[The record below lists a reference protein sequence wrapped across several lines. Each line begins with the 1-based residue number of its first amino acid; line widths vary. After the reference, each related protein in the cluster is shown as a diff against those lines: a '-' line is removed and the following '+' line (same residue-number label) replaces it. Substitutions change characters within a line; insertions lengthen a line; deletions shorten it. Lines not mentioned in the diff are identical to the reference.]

1 MVRMSGA
8 TLISCCY
15 CGAQDIFKV
24 HKGKRRQLACLSC
37 GAPMRKMSPIKVTEP
52 VAKPKPAAKPA
63 PVTSPEGDRYKSKY
77 EKYKSKYEK
86 SKQHSAYHRKRKKKK
101 GWVAELWDDL
111 DDIFD
116 IEDWFD

>member
-1 MVRMSGA
+1 MRLMSGA

-15 CGAQDIFKV
+15 CGAQDLFKI

-37 GAPMRKMSPIKVTEP
+37 GAPMRRMTPVKVTD
-52 VAKPKPAAKPA
+52 AAPKAEVKPA
-63 PVTSPEGDRYKSKY
+63 PAAPSGDGYKSKY

-86 SKQHSAYHRKRKKKK
+86 SKRHAAYHRKRKKKK
-101 GWVAELWDDL
+101 GWMAELWDDL

-116 IEDWFD
+116 VDDWFD

>member
-1 MVRMSGA
+1 MSGA

-15 CGAQDIFKV
+15 CGAQDIFKI
-24 HKGKRRQLACLSC
+24 HKGKRRQLSCLSC
-37 GAPMRKMSPIKVTEP
+37 GAQMRKMSPVKVTEP
-52 VAKPKPAAKPA
+52 GAKPAPAAKPA
-63 PVTSPEGDRYKSKY
+63 TVAKPTVTGDKYKSKY

-86 SKQHSAYHRKRKKKK
+86 SKRHAAYHKKRKKKK

-116 IEDWFD
+116 IDDWFD

>member
-1 MVRMSGA
+1 MLLMSGA
-8 TLISCCY
+8 TLITCCY
-15 CGAQDIFKV
+15 CGAQDIFKI

-37 GAPMRKMSPIKVTEP
+37 GAPMRKMAPIKVSEP
-52 VAKPKPAAKPA
+52 ASPPPAQPKPTPA
-63 PVTSPEGDRYKSKY
+63 PASDEKYKARY
-77 EKYKSKYEK
+77 EKYKSKYKK
-86 SKQHSAYHRKRKKKK
+86 SKQHAAYHKKRKKKK

>member
-1 MVRMSGA
+1 MSGA

-15 CGAQDIFKV
+15 CGAQDIFKI

-37 GAPMRKMSPIKVTEP
+37 GAPMRKMTQVKVTEP
-52 VAKPKPAAKPA
+52 VAKPAPEAKPAAA
-63 PVTSPEGDRYKSKY
+63 PGRDKYKSKYERYKSKY
-77 EKYKSKYEK
+77 ETSKR
-86 SKQHSAYHRKRKKKK
+86 HAAYHKKRKKKK

-116 IEDWFD
+116 IDDWFD

>member
-1 MVRMSGA
+1 MSGA

-37 GAPMRKMSPIKVTEP
+37 GAQMRKLTPIKVTEP
-52 VAKPKPAAKPA
+52 VAKPKAEAKAA
-63 PVTSPEGDRYKSKY
+63 PVPATNRDENDDYKSKY
-77 EKYKSKYEK
+77 KKYKSKYDK
-86 SKQHSAYHRKRKKKK
+86 SKRHAAYHKKRKKKK

-116 IEDWFD
+116 IDDWFD

>member
-1 MVRMSGA
+1 MRFMSGA

-15 CGAQDIFKV
+15 CGAQDIFKI

-37 GAPMRKMSPIKVTEP
+37 GAPMRKMSPVKVAEAVT
-52 VAKPKPAAKPA
+52 KPA
-63 PVTSPEGDRYKSKY
+63 PAPKPTPTPASNDAYRSKY

-86 SKQHSAYHRKRKKKK
+86 SKRHAAYHKKRKKKK

-116 IEDWFD
+116 IDDWFD

>member
-1 MVRMSGA
+1 MSGA

-24 HKGKRRQLACLSC
+24 HKGKRRQLSCLSC
-37 GAPMRKMSPIKVTEP
+37 GAQMRKMTPIKVTEP
-52 VAKPKPAAKPA
+52 APQARPHEKPDYRTKYRKPKYH
-63 PVTSPEGDRYKSKY
+63 E
-77 EKYKSKYEK
+77 
-86 SKQHSAYHRKRKKKK
+86 AYHKKRKKKK